1 MKLCVQISAAIADDG
16 KTVISISSLEKSGQD
31 DATGRNSVKNK
42 RIDVVGAEDHRKIG
56 ASEGTDPALGDNNF
70 ILVWSDGIRDRS
82 KGFSKKLLMLLRGL
96 NGTEERISGTD
107 LREARSKT
115 DLDVDDCHTA
125 SAGMIEN
132 APGSSQK
139 SIFGLSC
146 VNGNNTGLTVHTQ
159 DSRVGRMN

>member
-1 MKLCVQISAAIADDG
+1 MKLCVQISAAIAYDG
-16 KTVISISSLEKSGQD
+16 KTVISISSLEESGQD
-31 DATGRNSVKNK
+31 DATGRNSVKNQ
-42 RIDVVGAEDHRKIG
+42 RIDVIGAEDHREIG

-70 ILVWSDGIRDRS
+70 ILDRTDCIRDRS

-107 LREARSKT
+107 LREARPKT
-115 DLDVDDCHTA
+115 DLDVDDCHAA

-132 APGSSQK
+132 TPGSNQK
-139 SIFGLSC
+139 SVFGLSC
-146 VNGNNTGLTVHTQ
+146 VDGNNAGLTVHTQ